1 MTHPNASSADDVSSI
16 LPRIAHIHKVVDDG
30 VDSEVHI
37 QQGWSG
43 NYVHFTALMAVTANR
58 DRQATKITSVHG
70 SHLRVGEV
78 VGNLEHLDR
87 GHDVEVHDG
96 LGKARDV
103 PQLCNPQHSGPKDS
117 KSL

>member
-1 MTHPNASSADDVSSI
+1 
-16 LPRIAHIHKVVDDG
+16 
-30 VDSEVHI
+30 
-37 QQGWSG
+37 
-43 NYVHFTALMAVTANR
+43 MAVTANR

-117 KSL
+117 EKLQEDRPPAQAEMLDTVMLHTNI